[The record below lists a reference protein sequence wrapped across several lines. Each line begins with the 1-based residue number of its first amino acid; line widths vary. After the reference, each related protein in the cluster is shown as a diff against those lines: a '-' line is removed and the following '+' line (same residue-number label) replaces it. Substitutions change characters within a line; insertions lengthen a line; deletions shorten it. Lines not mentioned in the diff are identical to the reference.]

1 MVMRSIGS
9 VILAICC
16 LLSQPTAAQS
26 ISIVELDLNPSG
38 DVNASI
44 IQSQGLVENTSA
56 NTLDVKVRRITVDT
70 VPGTQNYFCWVQ
82 CYEPET
88 SQSPTALTMAPGAQ
102 SNSFYADYKPRG
114 NAGVSTLTYCFYDV
128 DNESDSTCVTVRFS
142 ASPTGV
148 EDVFFGHESGISASY
163 PNPARTVA
171 QINYAL
177 RRGWHRA
184 EVMVYSMLGKQV
196 RTAVLHANQ
205 GTLALNLTDLP
216 SGMYVYSLIVD
227 GTVVQARRMVV
238 SE

>member
-1 MVMRSIGS
+1 MRSIRSS
-9 VILAICC
+9 VFAICC
-16 LLSQPTAAQS
+16 LAFQWAAAQS

-38 DVNASI
+38 DVNESL

-88 SQSPTALTMAPGAQ
+88 SQSPTALSMEAGAQ

-142 ASPTGV
+142 ANPTGV
-148 EDVFFGHESGISASY
+148 EDVFMGHESGISASY

-171 QINYAL
+171 HVNYAL
-177 RRGWHRA
+177 RQGWQRA
-184 EVMVYSMLGKQV
+184 EVAVYSMLGQRVMDV
-196 RTAVLHANQ
+196 RLQADQ
-205 GTLALNLTDLP
+205 GTLALDVADLP
-216 SGMYVYSLIVD
+216 AGMYVYSLVVD
-227 GTVVQARRMVV
+227 GSVVQTRRMIIA
-238 SE
+238 E